1 MKETHPNPTHYRFR
15 VHPLGFGSVGSGQF
29 GRVREPLDSPNYN
42 DKRIVEFYDSITF
55 YTMTPIISK
64 FPFHSI
70 NFVSQSFFSRFLCYL
85 QHVAKG
91 IWIQDN
97 LESKFLAHLLWAK
110 KRRKKIM
117 ISDLKT
123 KQGIKG
129 KILIF
134 WVESHFHN
142 VINRRKVYSVVMLTR
157 VSTITMLVLFTT

>member
-1 MKETHPNPTHYRFR
+1 MMRLSRPTIFIFIFKFKSLLNH
-15 VHPLGFGSVGSGQF
+15 
-29 GRVREPLDSPNYN
+29 YN
-42 DKRIVEFYDSITF
+42 DKRTVEFYDSITF

-134 WVESHFHN
+134 WVVSHFHN
-142 VINRRKVYSVVMLTR
+142 VINRRKGYSVVMLTR

>member
-97 LESKFLAHLLWAK
+97 LEFKFLAHLLWAK

-134 WVESHFHN
+134 WVVSHFHN
-142 VINRRKVYSVVMLTR
+142 VINRRKGYSVVMLTR

>member
-29 GRVREPLDSPNYN
+29 GRVREPLDNPNYN

-70 NFVSQSFFSRFLCYL
+70 NFVSQSLFSRFLCYSMWE
-85 QHVAKG
+85 KEF
-91 IWIQDN
+91 
-97 LESKFLAHLLWAK
+97 ESKITMNSNSLPHLLWAK
-110 KRRKKIM
+110 KREEKIM
-117 ISDLKT
+117 IIDLKT

-142 VINRRKVYSVVMLTR
+142 VINRRKGYSVVMLTR